1 MLEKRDRVREVGLF
15 IPWQAH
21 DEREGIVP
29 RRQDSVIREENW
41 GAVWRVWPE
50 ISGRKEHG
58 W

>member
-1 MLEKRDRVREVGLF
+1 VREVGLF